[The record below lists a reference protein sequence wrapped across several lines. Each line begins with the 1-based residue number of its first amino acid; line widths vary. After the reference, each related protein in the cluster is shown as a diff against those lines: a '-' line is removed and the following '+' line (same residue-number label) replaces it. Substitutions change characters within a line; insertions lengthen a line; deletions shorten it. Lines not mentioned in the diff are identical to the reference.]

1 MVPWLKLVLH
11 NATILDQYYEP
22 WSYAVST
29 GFEDALRSLMRLA
42 DIRFS
47 LPFDLAVRQL
57 QTSRTRSDLLPH
69 AIIPLLL
76 CY

>member
-1 MVPWLKLVLH
+1 MLLVAACSEGRLVPWLKLVLH

-22 WSYAVST
+22 WSYAAST

-57 QTSRTRSDLLPH
+57 QNIQD
-69 AIIPLLL
+69 AF
-76 CY
+76 